1 MVIVVTDTKSNDHYQ
16 NTISEGKTNTKLKIL
31 ETLIYY
37 ADSQPTISDQ
47 AFTLPFLVPS
57 SS

>member
-1 MVIVVTDTKSNDHYQ
+1 MLIVTKSDDHCLD
-16 NTISEGKTNTKLKIL
+16 NIWEGKTNTKLKIL